1 MELINDLARP
11 SKEERITAMTSY
23 DALAAT
29 IEQLKSDSPEI
40 EIEETGDKIA
50 VPLSALKLFATIL
63 KGMSQ
68 GKPISI
74 MPLSAEVTTQK
85 AAEMIGCSRPHLVK
99 LLEDKKIPFTKVG
112 RHRRILIDDV
122 MKYRKEM
129 KVVQKAALISMMQ
142 EDEELGL
149 YD

>member
-40 EIEETGDKIA
+40 EIEETGDKIT

-129 KVVQKAALISMMQ
+129 KAVQKAALISMMQ